1 MRISETLAKLAA
13 NRVPAQ
19 PGARQAS
26 RLTPLTR
33 FGSNPGALS
42 AWRYV
47 PAGLAP
53 GAPLVVVLHGCTQ
66 TAAGYDAGT
75 GWSALADRAGFALLF
90 PEQSRNNNMN
100 LCFNWFESLDVV
112 RSGGEAE
119 SIAQM
124 VEAMV
129 RDHGLDRA
137 RVYVTGLSA
146 GGAMTTVML
155 ATYPEMFAGGAIIGG
170 LPYGG
175 APGVSAALGR
185 MAGREDR
192 GTAALIESVARVS
205 GTSAGRIPT
214 VSIWHGG
221 ADQTVAVANADHL
234 AAQWR
239 GVHGAAAEPT
249 TVEHGPGWDHSSWTR
264 DGRVVVETWRI
275 AAMGHGVPVDPAGPD
290 GLGAVGAYM
299 LDAGIDS
306 TAAIARSWGIVPD
319 AVAPMKAAAIAPIA
333 KPEPTRATRTSP
345 PSASPAPAYA
355 PAGVQKVIEDAM
367 RAAGLMK

>member
-13 NRVPAQ
+13 NRMPMQPA
-19 PGARQAS
+19 GRHAS
-26 RLTPLTR
+26 RLAPLTG
-33 FGSNPGALS
+33 FGSNPGALA
-42 AWRYV
+42 AWRHV

-100 LCFNWFESLDVV
+100 QCFNWFESLDVV

-124 VEAMV
+124 VGAMV
-129 RDHGLDRA
+129 REHGLDGE

-185 MAGREDR
+185 MAGRENR
-192 GTAALIESVARVS
+192 GTAALIDSVARVS
-205 GTSAGRIPT
+205 GTGAGRIPT

-239 GVHGAAAEPT
+239 GVHGAAVEPT
-249 TVEHGPGWDHSSWTR
+249 AVEHGAGWDHRSWTKN
-264 DGRVVVETWRI
+264 GRVVVETWRI

-290 GLGAVGAYM
+290 RLGAVGAYM

-319 AVAPMKAAAIAPIA
+319 GMAPAVAAASTPAP

-345 PSASPAPAYA
+345 PTRAPVSPA
-355 PAGVQKVIEDAM
+355 AGVQKVIEDAM
-367 RAAGLMK
+367 RAAGLIK

>member
-13 NRVPAQ
+13 NRLPIQPATRA
-19 PGARQAS
+19 PN
-26 RLTPLTR
+26 RLTPLTG
-33 FGSNPGALS
+33 FGSNPGALA
-42 AWRYV
+42 AWRHV
-47 PAGLAP
+47 PATLAP

-66 TAAGYDAGT
+66 TAAGYDTGT
-75 GWSALADRAGFALLF
+75 GWSTLADRAGFAVLF
-90 PEQSRNNNMN
+90 PEQSRSNNMN

-119 SIAQM
+119 SIAQI
-124 VEAMV
+124 VAAMIAE
-129 RDHGLDRA
+129 HGLDRD

-192 GTAALIESVARVS
+192 GTAALIDSVARVA
-205 GTSAGRIPT
+205 GTPAGRIPT

-221 ADQTVAVANADHL
+221 ADPTVAVANADHL

-239 GVHGAAAEPT
+239 GVHGAGAVPAA
-249 TVEHGPGWDHSSWTR
+249 VEHGKGWEHQRWTR

-275 AAMGHGVPVDPAGPD
+275 AAMGHGVPIDPAGPD
-290 GLGAVGAYM
+290 RLGAVGPYM

-306 TAAIARSWGIVPD
+306 TAAIARSWGIVP
-319 AVAPMKAAAIAPIA
+319 ATVTKAEPA
-333 KPEPTRATRTSP
+333 KTATRPTPRTP
-345 PSASPAPAYA
+345 PPRPPVA
-355 PAGVQKVIEDAM
+355 AGVQKVIEDAM

>member
-13 NRVPAQ
+13 NRLPTQPATKG
-19 PGARQAS
+19 PS
-26 RLTPLTR
+26 RLTPLTG
-33 FGSNPGALS
+33 FGSNPGALT
-42 AWRYV
+42 AWQHV
-47 PAGLAP
+47 PASLAP
-53 GAPLVVVLHGCTQ
+53 DAPLVVVLHGCTQ

-75 GWSALADRAGFALLF
+75 GWSTLADRAGFALLF
-90 PEQSRNNNMN
+90 PEQTRSNNMN

-124 VEAMV
+124 VHAMV
-129 RDHGLDRA
+129 AAHGVDRDRI
-137 RVYVTGLSA
+137 YVTGLSA

-205 GTSAGRIPT
+205 GTNAGRIPT

-221 ADQTVAVANADHL
+221 ADPTVAVANADHL

-239 GVHGAAAEPT
+239 GVHGAGAAPA
-249 TVEHGPGWDHSSWTR
+249 TVEHGAGWEHSSWSHG
-264 DGRVVVETWRI
+264 GRVVVETWRI
-275 AAMGHGVPVDPAGPD
+275 AAMGHGVPIDPAGPD
-290 GLGAVGAYM
+290 RLGAVGPYM

-306 TAAIARSWGIVPD
+306 TAAIARSWGIVPVG
-319 AVAPMKAAAIAPIA
+319 AQAKAPTAARRLT
-333 KPEPTRATRTSP
+333 PEPAPKSAARAT
-345 PSASPAPAYA
+345 ASPRPPVA
-355 PAGVQKVIEDAM
+355 AGVQKVIEDAM

>member
-1 MRISETLAKLAA
+1 MRISETLAMLAA
-13 NRVPAQ
+13 DRLPMQPATKG
-19 PGARQAS
+19 PT
-26 RLTPLTR
+26 RLKPLTG
-33 FGSNPGALS
+33 FGSNPGALT
-42 AWRYV
+42 AWRHV

-75 GWSALADRAGFALLF
+75 GWSTLADRAGFALLF
-90 PEQSRNNNMN
+90 PEQSRSNNMN

-124 VEAMV
+124 VGAMV
-129 RDHGLDRA
+129 AAHGLDRD

-192 GTAALIESVARVS
+192 GTAALIDSVARVS
-205 GTSAGRIPT
+205 GTAGGRIPT

-221 ADQTVAVANADHL
+221 ADPTVAVANADHL

-239 GVHGAAAEPT
+239 GVHGAGDAPAA
-249 TVEHGPGWDHSSWTR
+249 VEHGKGWDHHSWSH

-275 AAMGHGVPVDPAGPD
+275 AAMGHGVPIDPSGPD
-290 GLGAVGAYM
+290 RLGATGPYM

-306 TAAIARSWGIVPD
+306 TAAIARSWGIVP
-319 AVAPMKAAAIAPIA
+319 AASQVEA
-333 KPEPTRATRTSP
+333 
-345 PSASPAPAYA
+345 PAPAA
-355 PAGVQKVIEDAM
+355 ARRLTPTSPSKTASPRPPVVSGVQKVIEDAM